1 MRMSEILKRMV
12 IVFFALV
19 TIQITGYSLSNI
31 SSLQPLFAQ
40 TYTQVRDWINS
51 YSDED
56 KFKVLGDIQPGT
68 GVLMQELARRFT
80 ALFYAARGGNW
91 DLANYQLKEMREVID
106 INVVTRPTRKDALE
120 SFESSSLGSEEN
132 PAAGTLQDAINKK
145 SFLAFKQTF
154 KSAIDGCNGCHQ
166 ATGFSFIKYK
176 LPPKS
181 ELPLQFI
188 QTTENS
194 KKE

>member
-1 MRMSEILKRMV
+1 MLSKIFKRFIV
-12 IVFFALV
+12 IFLIFFTV
-19 TIQITGYSLSNI
+19 QITAFTFTNTNW
-31 SSLQPLFAQ
+31 QPLFAQ

-80 ALFYAARGGNW
+80 GLFYAARAGNW

-106 INVVTRPTRKDALE
+106 VNVVTRPKRKDALE
-120 SFESSSLGSEEN
+120 SFEASSLGSEEN
-132 PAAGTLQDAINKK
+132 PEAGTLQDAVNQK
-145 SFLAFKQTF
+145 SFLAFKQSF

-166 ATGFSFIKYK
+166 ASGFSFIKYR
-176 LPPKS
+176 LPKSS
-181 ELPLQFI
+181 ELPLQFFLNE
-188 QTTENS
+188 QGG
-194 KKE
+194 KQ